1 MSEMASPCEEDIR
14 AAAAEAA
21 VPSASGGNQATAPAP
36 PPAGPSR
43 LSFAK
48 ALQQGVA
55 ANPQPRAVNGG
66 PTTAAAPRARS
77 SAQSSAQPS
86 GSRPSYG
93 AAAGSAKIAA
103 SSPWPAAAAAAVS
116 GSQPAAAALPQ
127 SLPCTP
133 PGEVTES
140 TPEAGDQATPGD
152 DVTVKGQCDGRNL
165 MPTSWASAE
174 GNARRRKQFRL
185 SDFLPVLE
193 DDWSLPSLEST
204 SLESTSFS
212 LSTWKSPMASPCEE
226 DIRAP
231 AASAAAAEA
240 DESLDATLVA
250 DGSEAS
256 QSDDSVSVESAPSSS
271 ATLTPE
277 KATTDRSLSDGR
289 LVRAAEPDLP
299 EALVRRLED
308 RINDRTRDLDDHLRN
323 MHIQLSLTQRTFM
336 GEMQTMLQEVFD
348 EVLALR
354 TIIDEMRQPI

>member
-1 MSEMASPCEEDIR
+1 MHKKYKNKGDSAGRRP
-14 AAAAEAA
+14 A

-36 PPAGPSR
+36 SPAGPSR
-43 LSFAK
+43 LSFAQ

-77 SAQSSAQPS
+77 SAKSSAQPS

-93 AAAGSAKIAA
+93 AAAASAKVAA
-103 SSPWPAAAAAAVS
+103 SSPWPESAAAAVS

-165 MPTSWASAE
+165 MHTSWASAE

-193 DDWSLPSLEST
+193 DDWSLPPLESTSLEST
-204 SLESTSFS
+204 SLESTSLS
-212 LSTWKSPMASPCEE
+212 VSTWNSPMASPCEE
-226 DIRAP
+226 DIGAA

-240 DESLDATLVA
+240 DESLDDTLVA
-250 DGSEAS
+250 NGSEAS
-256 QSDDSVSVESAPSSS
+256 QSHHSVSVEPVSSSS
-271 ATLTPE
+271 ATMTPE
-277 KATTDRSLSDGR
+277 KATEDRSLSDGP
-289 LVRAAEPDLP
+289 AEPDLP

-308 RINDRTRDLDDHLRN
+308 RIIDRTRHLDDHLRH
-323 MHIQLSLTQRTFM
+323 MHTELSLMQRTFM
-336 GEMQTMLQEVFD
+336 GEMQAMLQEVFD
-348 EVLALR
+348 EVLELR
-354 TIIDEMRQPI
+354 TVIDEMREPI